1 MLYKDPV
8 DHPTIEE
15 ITVYPLN
22 RAELRMADAYVND
35 RSSVERSALEQAVR
49 GRGTAYVA
57 RFRHTTEMSWRMP
70 VLYSQALADGR
81 MTIDHID
88 TVWRRLDR
96 HPGVRTEIDD
106 QIARREER
114 KAERER
120 RIAAM
125 QDAESAGEP
134 VPDWSGEEDYD
145 DRWSERYYE
154 GAYNKYDHPLPASEN
169 GRCSHIDQSVE
180 REIIDWLRTTPQ
192 RLSSVDGSR
201 TVTPSP
207 SVTVHKLRDIV
218 DRAADAA
225 VEELGRLREQS
236 LEWEIE
242 ADRRREDAVV
252 KAREDAEKRAKRRAE
267 RAAKKKAREAE
278 LKAEAEA
285 AEAAGETGLPF

>member
-1 MLYKDPV
+1 
-8 DHPTIEE
+8 
-15 ITVYPLN
+15 
-22 RAELRMADAYVND
+22 
-35 RSSVERSALEQAVR
+35 
-49 GRGTAYVA
+49 
-57 RFRHTTEMSWRMP
+57 MP
-70 VLYSQALADGR
+70 VLYSEALADGR

-225 VEELGRLREQS
+225 VEDLGRLREQS

-242 ADRRREDAVV
+242 ADRRREDAAV
-252 KAREDAEKRAKRRAE
+252 KAREDAEKRAKRRAD

-278 LKAEAEA
+278 MKAGAEA